1 MVNYDDNLYQEVVKY
16 YSYND
21 TIAALK
27 IDNESIN
34 QYSTIITSATLPIGV
49 IDRTIQ
55 SEME

>member
-21 TIAALK
+21 TIAAQK

-34 QYSTIITSATLPIGV
+34 QYSTIITSTTLPIGV